1 MLFKRGLWLILLDQ
15 AGEAT
20 PVACEVT
27 RRNCGTWHLETTV
40 PPQVY
45 PVTFVAARLRLDGH
59 HLGLLRLSPAITT
72 RTHEPLD
79 LELEFPVNEA
89 QLAQATRR

>member
-1 MLFKRGLWLILLDQ
+1 MLFKRGLWLILMDE

-20 PVACEVT
+20 PVACEVAQ
-27 RRNCGTWHLETTV
+27 RCGGRWRLAAIV

-59 HLGLLRLSPAITT
+59 HLGFLRFPAPITT

-79 LELEFPVNEA
+79 LDVDFPINED